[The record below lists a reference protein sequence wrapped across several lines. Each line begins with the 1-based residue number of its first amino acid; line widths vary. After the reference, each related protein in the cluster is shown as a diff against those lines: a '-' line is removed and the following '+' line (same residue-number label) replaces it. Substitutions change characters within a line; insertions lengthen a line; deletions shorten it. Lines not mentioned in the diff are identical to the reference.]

1 MSRHRSFKERNSNRI
16 NFMILHEQA
25 EIEAQRLRY
34 ENDQAGN
41 TLAMNLDTTN
51 IVVRATERAFQSIEN
66 QAMMEVG
73 Q

>member
-1 MSRHRSFKERNSNRI
+1 MSRRTFKERNSNRI
-16 NFMILHEQA
+16 NFMILQEQA
-25 EIEAQRLRY
+25 EIEAQRLRD
-34 ENDQAGN
+34 ENDQARN

-51 IVVRATERAFQSIEN
+51 IVARATERAFQSIEN